1 MPSETSNPTRA
12 RSDYAFGV
20 IILIISAVAFSSAG
34 IFTKGV
40 TAAAWDVIFWRGVFA
55 AVSTTLWVGTRR
67 SLNAEFVNMGPSG
80 LAVGVIGAVGTAA
93 LIPAFKMT
101 DIANVALIYA
111 AAPFLAA
118 MLAWLT
124 IAERVSKRTAIG
136 AAGALFGVVIIVAGS
151 IGQVNLIGDG
161 LALLMTL
168 VMAMIMVIYRAWPNT
183 PSAGPSVLQSL
194 LLIPLALTFGTP
206 LQTTSSEIAIL
217 AAFGVIH
224 AIASVTLA
232 EGAKRVPSGQ
242 TALLGALET
251 PLAPILAFV
260 ILNEVPAGPTLIG
273 GVVVFAAVLLSI
285 RDNQAG

>member
-1 MPSETSNPTRA
+1 
-12 RSDYAFGV
+12 
-20 IILIISAVAFSSAG
+20 
-34 IFTKGV
+34 
-40 TAAAWDVIFWRGVFA
+40 
-55 AVSTTLWVGTRR
+55 
-67 SLNAEFVNMGPSG
+67 
-80 LAVGVIGAVGTAA
+80 
-93 LIPAFKMT
+93 
-101 DIANVALIYA
+101 
-111 AAPFLAA
+111 
-118 MLAWLT
+118 
-124 IAERVSKRTAIG
+124 
-136 AAGALFGVVIIVAGS
+136 
-151 IGQVNLIGDG
+151 
-161 LALLMTL
+161 MTL

-206 LQTTSSEIAIL
+206 LQTAPSEIAIL